1 MAGRGVRAIAVVA
14 ATAMLAACGQMSGS
28 GESETTI
35 TVWDYYGSATPIK
48 PALEAFA
55 KAHPDIKVEHVPREY
70 DAVKAE
76 FGREP
81 GPDVSTL
88 DLTWLPALADRGD
101 LVDVRALSG
110 NSINGQE
117 FEHVY
122 PSTALDAMRY
132 DNRYVAAPLD
142 FDTYALYYRTDLF
155 QQQGIRVPRTW
166 SELREAARALAG
178 AADKNGQPGRS
189 RVQIGPDTFHFA
201 QLLFQDG
208 GTMLDPAGERA
219 TFAGASGVRAL
230 TAYRDL
236 LDDGGIYWGP
246 ERKDSSGLEGIKDG
260 RIAMFIN
267 GPFMMG
273 VLKDGVPEQSG
284 KWGVTPVPSLGA
296 PGDEPPGYLGG
307 TGLGIPE
314 NARHKQ
320 AAWKFVQ
327 FMLKIEQQ
335 RGVVE
340 HAGAAPTTNEAILEL
355 ELTDPDPYFSN
366 QQPYLVYLDALA
378 SARPMPRVKEW
389 SEIDTVV
396 NTAVETALQGKKSP
410 QKALEDA
417 AKQVDQ
423 ILAAP

>member
-1 MAGRGVRAIAVVA
+1 VVGRGMRAIAVVA
-14 ATAMLAACGQMSGS
+14 ATAMLAACGQVSDS
-28 GESETTI
+28 GESTTI

-55 KAHPDIKVEHVPREY
+55 KAHPDIEVKHVPREY
-70 DAVKAE
+70 DDIKAE
-76 FGREP
+76 FADSA

-88 DLTWLPALADRGD
+88 DLTWLPALADGGD
-101 LVDVRALSG
+101 LADLRKLSG
-110 NSINGQE
+110 NKINGQD

-132 DNRYVAAPLD
+132 DDRYVAAPLD

-155 QQQGIRVPRTW
+155 RQEGVRVPRTW
-166 SELREAARALAG
+166 QELREAARALAG
-178 AADKNGQPGRS
+178 AADRNGQQGKS

-201 QLLFQDG
+201 QLLYQDG
-208 GTMLDPAGERA
+208 GTVLDPAGERA

-246 ERKDSSGLEGIKDG
+246 EREDSSGMEGIKDG

-273 VLKDGVPEQSG
+273 VLKDGAPDQSG
-284 KWGVTPVPSLGA
+284 KWGVTQVPSLGA
-296 PGDEPPGYLGG
+296 PDDEPPGYLGG

-314 NARHKQ
+314 NARHKE

-389 SEIDTVV
+389 SEVDAVI

-410 QKALEDA
+410 QDALGEA
-417 AKQVDQ
+417 AKKVDQ